1 MKDFLKAATPWILT
15 GLGIALCAVRGARGR
30 RGGEEGARDYTGEL
44 CAGVC
49 LGAAAGFLAAPGAL
63 ALFRRDNAEA
73 AYALETEYGIL
84 TRCGLHCAPSAHRT
98 LGTFPQGTVRFS
110 LGFASTEADV
120 DAALHAI
127 RALG

>member
-49 LGAAAGFLAAPGAL
+49 LGAAAGFLAGWNL
-63 ALFRRDNAEA
+63 SLSIVMGM
-73 AYALETEYGIL
+73 LL
-84 TRCGLHCAPSAHRT
+84 CAGS
-98 LGTFPQGTVRFS
+98 G
-110 LGFASTEADV
+110 LGFLRGRRESGEPCPFQGGGAESTEMK
-120 DAALHAI
+120 
-127 RALG
+127 